1 MRCRLGGG
9 EAEIAGDA
17 FQQVLGEIQN
27 DCYDT
32 KLAAL
37 KAGDVVVDIGAHIG
51 LFSCYVALNYPGVRV
66 LAYEPAAANYEHLI
80 RNIAPFPQITAYRMA
95 LGDGSPLRL
104 QYRRLRDYCS
114 SAFYESHLADG
125 AYEMAYSLT
134 LDEILAPHERVA
146 LLKMDCE
153 GAEWEALLTSK
164 LLHDRVEHLRMEL
177 HHLPRFNALK
187 TPLKECLR
195 RFSGRNYHRLRIHEV
210 DKISGEG
217 LAA

>member
-1 MRCRLGGG
+1 MRCRLGSG
-9 EAEIAGDA
+9 EAEIAGAA

-51 LFSCYVALNYPGVRV
+51 LFSCYVALNYPEVRV

-80 RNIAPFPQITAYRMA
+80 RNIAPFPQITAYRVA

-134 LDEILAPHERVA
+134 LDEILTPHERVA

-153 GAEWEALLTSK
+153 GAEWQALLTSK
-164 LLHDRVEHLRMEL
+164 LLDERVEHLRMEL
-177 HHLPRFNALK
+177 HHLPQFDALK
-187 TPLKECLR
+187 TSLKQRLQD
-195 RFSGRNYHRLRIHEV
+195 FAGRNYQRLRINEV
-210 DKISGEG
+210 DKLHSEG